1 MNFGRLK
8 VNPDIPVYYWSAE
21 TGVAEVD
28 FVIQF
33 SGKVIPIE
41 VKAEENLQAKSL
53 RSYYQK
59 YNPEITIRTS
69 MSVYREE
76 GWLLNIPLYALG
88 EITNVI

>member
-1 MNFGRLK
+1 
-8 VNPDIPVYYWSAE
+8 
-21 TGVAEVD
+21 
-28 FVIQF
+28 
-33 SGKVIPIE
+33 

-69 MSVYREE
+69 MSDYREE
-76 GWLLNIPLYALG
+76 GWLINIPLYALG